1 MAVHKVAAGW
11 AGGLSPTA
19 QLPQFG
25 HELAVGLHVASG
37 QGGVHAAFDV
47 FHARAAQHAL
57 QVVTVAGDAFE
68 REQGLH
74 FVHGG
79 RFQRVAAQ
87 GLAQGGPGL
96 GAVFVKLPVEP
107 GKKRA
112 VGGGLAAKQVLVW
125 LAQGG
130 PGGGVGEH
138 DLQGAAGAAGR
149 GGAKAGGAVWP
160 AFVMPAV
167 MAAVMPA
174 LIRPACAAAPGALAW
189 PRRWGAA
196 GVCA

>member
-1 MAVHKVAAGW
+1 MAAGW
-11 AGGLSPTA
+11 DCGLSPTA

-25 HELAVGLHVASG
+25 HELAVGAGVASG

-149 GGAKAGGAVWP
+149 GGAKAGRAGAVI
-160 AFVMPAV
+160 PAV
-167 MAAVMPA
+167 IPAVIAAVMPA
-174 LIRPACAAAPGALAW
+174 LIRPACAAAPGALAR

>member
-1 MAVHKVAAGW
+1 M
-11 AGGLSPTA
+11 
-19 QLPQFG
+19 
-25 HELAVGLHVASG
+25 
-37 QGGVHAAFDV
+37 
-47 FHARAAQHAL
+47 
-57 QVVTVAGDAFE
+57 
-68 REQGLH
+68 
-74 FVHGG
+74 
-79 RFQRVAAQ
+79 
-87 GLAQGGPGL
+87 
-96 GAVFVKLPVEP
+96 KLPVKP
-107 GKKRA
+107 SKKRA

-160 AFVMPAV
+160 AVIPVVILAV
-167 MAAVMPA
+167 IAAVMLA
-174 LIRPACAAAPGALAW
+174 FIRPACAAAPGALAR